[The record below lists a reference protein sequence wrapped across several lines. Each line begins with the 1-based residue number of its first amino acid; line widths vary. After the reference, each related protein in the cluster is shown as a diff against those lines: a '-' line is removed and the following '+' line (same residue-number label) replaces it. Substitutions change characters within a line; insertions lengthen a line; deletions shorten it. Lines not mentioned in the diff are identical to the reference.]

1 MNWKCLV
8 RRVAEI
14 LAAARAY
21 GGDAAP
27 FRGGSAKCIVKA
39 AFAEVLSCVNVGT
52 HEDQGVV
59 RLRATHRAGA
69 ALSKRRGP
77 SMETY
82 M

>member
-27 FRGGSAKCIVKA
+27 FRGGSAKCIFKS
-39 AFAEVLSCVNVGT
+39 AFAELLVCANVGT
-52 HEDQGVV
+52 HKGQDVV
-59 RLRATHRAGA
+59 RLRAMHHAGT

-77 SMETY
+77 SMEIQ
-82 M
+82 